1 MNKTN
6 ETWDIETMLRT
17 LRRFVWTLSPGRIK
31 QI

>member
-6 ETWDIETMLRT
+6 ETWDFEKKLRT
-17 LRRFVWTLSPGRIK
+17 LRRFLWTLKPSRTK